1 MECLPIPEGVNGSTT
16 PKGVSESTTPE
27 GVSES
32 TTPEGVSESTT
43 SEGVNGSTT
52 LSARFKYLELVLV
65 YSIPHPTSSFRE
77 LAEMLEKDFEEAS
90 PINPKQDFEEASPIN
105 PKQDFEE
112 ASPINPKQDSEQTS
126 PKDLVFKALNILD
139 ELVEKLDTST
149 KILLEN
155 EYSNSTEE
163 YASCYR
169 DAAWSRSFEDIRKVR
184 DYKEEYNGYI
194 HQILD
199 FLAQEDPEILSM
211 PPAVFLKLCATPM
224 LEISL
229 ASRLFL
235 IWKQKRG
242 L

>member
-1 MECLPIPEGVNGSTT
+1 MECLPIS
-16 PKGVSESTTPE
+16 KRISES
-27 GVSES
+27 V
-32 TTPEGVSESTT
+32 
-43 SEGVNGSTT
+43 T
-52 LSARFKYLELVLV
+52 LSARFKYLELVLFC
-65 YSIPHPTSSFRE
+65 YIPHPTLSFQE
-77 LAEMLEKDFEEAS
+77 LAEMLEKDLEKDFEKDS
-90 PINPKQDFEEASPIN
+90 PIS
-105 PKQDFEE
+105 
-112 ASPINPKQDSEQTS
+112 PKQDSEQTS

-169 DAAWSRSFEDIRKVR
+169 DAAWSRSFEDMRKVR

-199 FLAQEDPEILSM
+199 SLAQEDPEILSM

-235 IWKQKRG
+235 IWKEKRR

>member
-16 PKGVSESTTPE
+16 PK

-77 LAEMLEKDFEEAS
+77 LAEMLEK
-90 PINPKQDFEEASPIN
+90 DFEEASPIN

>member
-32 TTPEGVSESTT
+32 TT
-43 SEGVNGSTT
+43 
-52 LSARFKYLELVLV
+52 LSARFKYLELVRF
-65 YSIPHPTSSFRE
+65 YSIPHSTLSFQE
-77 LAEMLEKDFEEAS
+77 LAEMLEKDFE
-90 PINPKQDFEEASPIN
+90 KD
-105 PKQDFEE
+105 
-112 ASPINPKQDSEQTS
+112 SPINPKQDSEQTS

-155 EYSNSTEE
+155 EYSNLTEE

-169 DAAWSRSFEDIRKVR
+169 DAAWSRSFEDMRKVR

-229 ASRLFL
+229 ASSLFL
-235 IWKQKRG
+235 IWKEKRG

>member
-1 MECLPIPEGVNGSTT
+1 MECLSI
-16 PKGVSESTTPE
+16 PKGVSESTTPK
-27 GVSES
+27 GVSE
-32 TTPEGVSESTT
+32 
-43 SEGVNGSTT
+43 STT
-52 LSARFKYLELVLV
+52 LSARFKYLELVRF
-65 YSIPHPTSSFRE
+65 YSIPHSTLSFQE
-77 LAEMLEKDFEEAS
+77 LAEMLEKDF
-90 PINPKQDFEEASPIN
+90 KKDFE
-105 PKQDFEE
+105 KD
-112 ASPINPKQDSEQTS
+112 SPINPKQDSEQTS

-169 DAAWSRSFEDIRKVR
+169 DAAWSRSFEDMRKVR

-194 HQILD
+194 RQILD
-199 FLAQEDPEILSM
+199 FLDQKDPEILSM
-211 PPAVFLKLCATPM
+211 PPAIFLQLCATPM

-229 ASRLFL
+229 ASRLFF
-235 IWKQKRG
+235 IWKEKRG

>member
-32 TTPEGVSESTT
+32 TT
-43 SEGVNGSTT
+43 
-52 LSARFKYLELVLV
+52 LSARFKYLELVRF
-65 YSIPHPTSSFRE
+65 YSIPHSTLSFQE
-77 LAEMLEKDFEEAS
+77 LAEMLEKDFEKDS
-90 PINPKQDFEEASPIN
+90 PINPKQDSE
-105 PKQDFEE
+105 QT
-112 ASPINPKQDSEQTS
+112 SPINPKQDSEQTS

-155 EYSNSTEE
+155 EYSNLTEE

-169 DAAWSRSFEDIRKVR
+169 DAAWSRSFEDMRKVR

-229 ASRLFL
+229 ASSLFL
-235 IWKQKRG
+235 IWKEKRG

>member
-1 MECLPIPEGVNGSTT
+1 MECLPIP
-16 PKGVSESTTPE
+16 KGVSE
-27 GVSES
+27 
-32 TTPEGVSESTT
+32 
-43 SEGVNGSTT
+43 STT
-52 LSARFKYLELVLV
+52 LSARFKYLELVLF
-65 YSIPHPTSSFRE
+65 YSIPHPTLSFQE

-90 PINPKQDFEEASPIN
+90 PINPKQD
-105 PKQDFEE
+105 
-112 ASPINPKQDSEQTS
+112 SEQTS
-126 PKDLVFKALNILD
+126 TKDLVFKALNILD

-169 DAAWSRSFEDIRKVR
+169 DAAWSRSFEDMRKVR

-211 PPAVFLKLCATPM
+211 PPVVFLKLSATPM

-235 IWKQKRG
+235 IWKEKRG

>member
-1 MECLPIPEGVNGSTT
+1 MECLSI
-16 PKGVSESTTPE
+16 PKGVSESTTPK
-27 GVSES
+27 GVSE
-32 TTPEGVSESTT
+32 
-43 SEGVNGSTT
+43 STT
-52 LSARFKYLELVLV
+52 LSARFKYLELVRF
-65 YSIPHPTSSFRE
+65 YSIPHSTLSFQE
-77 LAEMLEKDFEEAS
+77 LAEMLEKDF
-90 PINPKQDFEEASPIN
+90 KKDFKKDFE
-105 PKQDFEE
+105 KD
-112 ASPINPKQDSEQTS
+112 SPINPKQDSEQTS

-169 DAAWSRSFEDIRKVR
+169 DAAWSRSFEDMRKVR

-194 HQILD
+194 LQILD
-199 FLAQEDPEILSM
+199 FLDQKDPEILSM
-211 PPAVFLKLCATPM
+211 PPAIFLQLCATPM

-229 ASRLFL
+229 ASRLFF
-235 IWKQKRG
+235 IWKEKRG

>member
-16 PKGVSESTTPE
+16 PK
-27 GVSES
+27 
-32 TTPEGVSESTT
+32 GVSESTT

-90 PINPKQDFEEASPIN
+90 PINPKQDFEEASP
-105 PKQDFEE
+105 
-112 ASPINPKQDSEQTS
+112 
-126 PKDLVFKALNILD
+126 KDLVFKALNILD

-155 EYSNSTEE
+155 EYSNLTEE

-229 ASRLFL
+229 ASSLFL

>member
-16 PKGVSESTTPE
+16 PKGVSESTTPK
-27 GVSES
+27 GVSE
-32 TTPEGVSESTT
+32 
-43 SEGVNGSTT
+43 STT
-52 LSARFKYLELVLV
+52 LSARFKYLELVRF
-65 YSIPHPTSSFRE
+65 YSIPHSTLSFQE
-77 LAEMLEKDFEEAS
+77 LAEMLEKDFE
-90 PINPKQDFEEASPIN
+90 KD
-105 PKQDFEE
+105 
-112 ASPINPKQDSEQTS
+112 SPINPKQDSEQTS

-155 EYSNSTEE
+155 EYSNLTEE

-169 DAAWSRSFEDIRKVR
+169 DAAWSRSFEDMRKVR

-229 ASRLFL
+229 ASSLFL
-235 IWKQKRG
+235 IWKEKRG

>member
-1 MECLPIPEGVNGSTT
+1 MECLPISKRVSESTT
-16 PKGVSESTTPE
+16 PKGVSESTT
-27 GVSES
+27 
-32 TTPEGVSESTT
+32 
-43 SEGVNGSTT
+43 
-52 LSARFKYLELVLV
+52 LSARFKYLGLVLF
-65 YSIPHPTSSFRE
+65 YSIPHPTLSFQE
-77 LAEMLEKDFEEAS
+77 LAEMLEK
-90 PINPKQDFEEASPIN
+90 
-105 PKQDFEE
+105 DFEE

-126 PKDLVFKALNILD
+126 PKDLVFNALNILD

-155 EYSNSTEE
+155 EYSNLTEE

-169 DAAWSRSFEDIRKVR
+169 DAAWSRSFEDMRKVR

-211 PPAVFLKLCATPM
+211 PPSVFLKLCATPM

-235 IWKQKRG
+235 IWKEKRG

>member
-1 MECLPIPEGVNGSTT
+1 MQEEKILDFTLKKAIVLFAILQEKQIILIFMECLPIPKRVSESTT
-16 PKGVSESTTPE
+16 PKGVSESTT
-27 GVSES
+27 
-32 TTPEGVSESTT
+32 
-43 SEGVNGSTT
+43 
-52 LSARFKYLELVLV
+52 LSARFKYLGLVLF
-65 YSIPHPTSSFRE
+65 YSIPHPTLSFQE
-77 LAEMLEKDFEEAS
+77 LAGMLEK
-90 PINPKQDFEEASPIN
+90 
-105 PKQDFEE
+105 DFEE

-126 PKDLVFKALNILD
+126 PINPKQDSEQTSPKDLVFNALNILD

-155 EYSNSTEE
+155 EYSNLTEE

-169 DAAWSRSFEDIRKVR
+169 DAAWSRSFEDMRKVR

-199 FLAQEDPEILSM
+199 FLAQEDPEIVSM
-211 PPAVFLKLCATPM
+211 PPSVFLKLCATPM

-235 IWKQKRG
+235 IWKEKRG